1 MSDPAARATH
11 IRFLVIVVAMFA
23 SLLLYLERVCLS
35 VADVYVRE
43 DLKITKADMDLAFGA
58 FFIAY
63 ALGQVPSGWLSQRYG
78 PRLMM
83 TLYMLGWSV
92 FGCFIALAQD
102 FTTLFLARFLL
113 GLSQAGAYPT
123 AVLLVKRWVPDRSR
137 GLASSVVAFGGR
149 FGGAGATW
157 LTGLLIVAFVPADK
171 PATVELGDIRNPLA
185 LGTGLCAPSKPGPL
199 DPIRDT
205 IREQAVAVPTSEQLA
220 SASIGGSPAVLFF
233 VPPERIQSLVNDAV
247 HSRNLVPIPTD
258 RSESQLHT
266 LLAADGKAIL
276 DQAPATWTQQQSERL
291 YRLLI
296 EKTFPDG
303 IRQLHGEGWRPTL
316 MLYGVLGIGVGG
328 LFWVLTRDRPR
339 QHPWA
344 NAAEVELIESG
355 QAKTPDAA
363 ATGIPWKAL
372 ASSRNQWFFS
382 ANQFFSNVGWV
393 FLITLLP
400 RFLDERFG
408 VPVDQRGKMNTVVLF
423 IAAFGTIGGGWLT
436 DFLTRRHGKRIGRS
450 VPAGVVKIP
459 CALALLAVPW
469 LPDVW
474 TVVFALAFMAV
485 CQDAGIPSA
494 WAFAQDTGGDQ
505 AATVIG
511 WANMW
516 GNFGAAFATP
526 ILGLLGAKLGWDF
539 VMFTGA
545 FAFVMSGTFG
555 MLMNAT
561 VPLFPKSA
569 TEPAG

>member
-11 IRFLVIVVAMFA
+11 VRFLVIVVAMFA

-58 FFIAY
+58 FFVAY

-83 TLYMLGWSV
+83 TLYMIGWSV
-92 FGCFIALAQD
+92 FGCFIALSQD
-102 FTTLFLARFLL
+102 FVTLFLARFLL

-157 LTGLLIVAFVPADK
+157 LTGLLIVAFVPGDK
-171 PATVELGDIRNPLA
+171 PATVTEADILNLQVFNDFPPLDIIPVNRIEDIRSLSDLRVYLASTIDLPAHQTNPRELVDNLNKLIGHPKLTEQFDPRLLSLA
-185 LGTGLCAPSKPGPL
+185 SDGQAIISKPL
-199 DPIRDT
+199 
-205 IREQAVAVPTSEQLA
+205 SERT
-220 SASIGGSPAVLFF
+220 PA
-233 VPPERIQSLVNDAV
+233 E
-247 HSRNLVPIPTD
+247 
-258 RSESQLHT
+258 
-266 LLAADGKAIL
+266 
-276 DQAPATWTQQQSERL
+276 SERL
-291 YRLLI
+291 NRLIL
-296 EKTFPDG
+296 EKAFPGG

-339 QHPWA
+339 LHPWA

-355 QAKTPDAA
+355 QAKTPEAA

-372 ASSRNQWFFS
+372 AGSRNQWFFS

-436 DFLTRRHGKRIGRS
+436 DWLTRRQGKRIGRS
-450 VPAGVVKIP
+450 IPAGALKIP

-526 ILGLLGAKLGWDF
+526 VLGLLGAKLGWDF
-539 VMFTGA
+539 VMFAGA

-561 VPLFPKSA
+561 VPLLSRSESESA
-569 TEPAG
+569 G